1 MNAIRLGLAR
11 GRIELRHMFTMPSEL
26 VQGFLPTV
34 VFMVV
39 IAFLR
44 SVPLGGSTVPL
55 GAVILTSVLGSSV
68 WSAGLTLMAQTLA
81 ADREDGTLL
90 RAKAL
95 PNGMPAYLTG
105 KILVASGFA
114 LASVAFL
121 LVYALLLFHDL
132 GRAGVG
138 GWLKFVL
145 VTVLGLL
152 ATLSIGAVLGAL
164 FPNPRVSGVIITIP
178 ILMLTGISGILFPIT
193 VLPEWVQW
201 IAQVFPVYWL
211 GLGMRSALLPDS
223 ALVAEIG
230 HSWRDWQTF
239 AVLGAW
245 ALVGL
250 ILAPIVLR
258 RMTRRGTGS
267 RLGKAIQR
275 VG

>member
-1 MNAIRLGLAR
+1 MNGIRLGLAR
-11 GRIELRHMFTMPSEL
+11 GRIELRHIFVMPSEL
-26 VQGFLPTV
+26 VQHFLPTV

-44 SVPLGGSTVPL
+44 SAPLGGSTVPL
-55 GAVILTSVLGSSV
+55 GAVILTSVLGS
-68 WSAGLTLMAQTLA
+68 GLCSGGLVLMTQTLA
-81 ADREDGTLL
+81 ADRDDGTLL

-105 KILVASGFA
+105 KTLVASGFA
-114 LASVAFL
+114 LANVAIM

-132 GRAGVG
+132 ALPGVG
-138 GWLKFVL
+138 GWLTFVL

-152 ATLSIGAVLGAL
+152 ATLPIGAVLGSL
-164 FPNPRVSGVIITIP
+164 FPNARVSAVIAIP
-178 ILMLTGISGILFPIT
+178 ILVLTGISGILVPIT

-201 IAQVFPVYWL
+201 IAQVFPMYWL

-223 ALVAEIG
+223 AMIAEIG
-230 HSWRDWQTF
+230 HSWRDWETF

-245 ALVGL
+245 AILGLV
-250 ILAPIVLR
+250 LAPVVLR
-258 RMTRRGTGS
+258 RMTRRGTG
-267 RLGKAIQR
+267 KAIQR